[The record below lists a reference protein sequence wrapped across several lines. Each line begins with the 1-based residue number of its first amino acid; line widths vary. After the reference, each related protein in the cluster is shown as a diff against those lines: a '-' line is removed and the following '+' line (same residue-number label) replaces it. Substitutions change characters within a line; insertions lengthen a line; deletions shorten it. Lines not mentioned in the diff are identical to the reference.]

1 MNKMVSYNEGLQTLA
16 RPSVVFG
23 KWLRCALGAVAVLR
37 CRPLRPCWSCHIFFM
52 TEEGQ
57 EAHTDYI
64 LIKTKVDI
72 KKKTKLQKS
81 GRFSY
86 ICPEAI
92 AQLKYFFLALKSRSL
107 NSANIF
113 LLQLLTEGA

>member
-1 MNKMVSYNEGLQTLA
+1 
-16 RPSVVFG
+16 
-23 KWLRCALGAVAVLR
+23 
-37 CRPLRPCWSCHIFFM
+37 M

-92 AQLKYFFLALKSRSL
+92 AQL
-107 NSANIF
+107 
-113 LLQLLTEGA
+113 

>member
-1 MNKMVSYNEGLQTLA
+1 MKDCKPLHDHPWSLVSGCDALSGQWPCYVVDHFDPAGL
-16 RPSVVFG
+16 SD
-23 KWLRCALGAVAVLR
+23 
-37 CRPLRPCWSCHIFFM
+37 IFFM

-57 EAHTDYI
+57 DAHTDYI